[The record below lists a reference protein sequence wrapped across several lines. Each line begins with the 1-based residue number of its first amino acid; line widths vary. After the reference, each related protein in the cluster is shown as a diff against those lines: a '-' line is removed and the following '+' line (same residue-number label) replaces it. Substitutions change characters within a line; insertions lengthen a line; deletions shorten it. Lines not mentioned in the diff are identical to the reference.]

1 MAQVDQS
8 HFSTTFRAAWWARPE
23 VRWGFWGLCLA
34 FAVFYPFLF
43 SRPFLIRMGILVLL
57 WSLLGLA
64 WNLIGGYG
72 GQVSLGHAVFFGLGA
87 YTSTVL
93 LTKWHI
99 SPWIGMLVGGLVAAV
114 AAVVIGWP
122 TFRLQ
127 GHYFAIAT
135 IAAGEI
141 FAILFRN
148 WEWVG
153 GAVGIYLPLERGDRL
168 LAFQFHESKV
178 PYYYIVLALLLLAIG
193 VSVVVERS
201 RIGYYLRALKA
212 DQDAA
217 RSLGVP
223 ITRYKL
229 YAMVLSA
236 VLTAFGGTFY
246 AQYVLYIS
254 PNTVFALMLSVQ
266 MCLVAVL
273 GGLGT
278 VAGPIIGAV
287 VLIPLAEYTRVWLG
301 GRGGGLHLVVYGL
314 LIVLISVVQ
323 PAGVMGIW
331 RNLVRQAR
339 RSRVVSVPAEETA

>member
-1 MAQVDQS
+1 
-8 HFSTTFRAAWWARPE
+8 
-23 VRWGFWGLCLA
+23 VRWGGGILLLL
-34 FAVFYPFLF
+34 FLLLF
-43 SRPFLIRMGILVLL
+43 PYLFPRPFLRRMAILVLL

-64 WNLIGGYG
+64 WNIIGGYG

-87 YTSTVL
+87 YTSSIL
-93 LTKWHI
+93 LERWQV
-99 SPWIGMLVGGLVAAV
+99 SPWLGMLAGAAV
-114 AAVVIGWP
+114 AAIAALVIGWP

-148 WEWVG
+148 WGWAG
-153 GAVGIYLPLERGDRL
+153 GAVGIYLPLIRGDRL
-168 LAFQFHESKV
+168 ANFQFHETKV
-178 PYYYIVLALLLLAIG
+178 PYYYIVLVMTLLA
-193 VSVVVERS
+193 VAVTYALERS
-201 RIGYYLRALKA
+201 RAGYYLRALRA

-229 YAMVLSA
+229 IAMVISA
-236 VLTAFGGTFY
+236 VLTAIGGTFY
-246 AQYVLYIS
+246 AQFVLYIS

-278 VAGPIIGAV
+278 IAGPIIGAL
-287 VLIPLAEYTRVWLG
+287 VLIPMAEYTRVFLG

-314 LIVLISVVQ
+314 LIVIISVFQ
-323 PAGVMGIW
+323 PAG
-331 RNLVRQAR
+331 LVGLLRRRAR
-339 RSRVVSVPAEETA
+339 PTPPPAMPTPTEEGVR

>member
-1 MAQVDQS
+1 MQS
-8 HFSTTFRAAWWARPE
+8 VSRQGQEPRSGPWWTR
-23 VRWGFWGLCLA
+23 RWVQWGGGILLLI
-34 FAVFYPFLF
+34 FLLLF
-43 SRPFLIRMGILVLL
+43 PYLFPRPFLRRMAILVLL

-64 WNLIGGYG
+64 WNIIGGYG

-87 YTSTVL
+87 YTSSIL
-93 LTKWHI
+93 LERWQV
-99 SPWIGMLVGGLVAAV
+99 SPWLGMLAGAAV
-114 AAVVIGWP
+114 AAIAALLIGWP

-148 WEWVG
+148 WEWAG
-153 GAVGIYLPLERGDRL
+153 GAVGIYLPLIRGDQL
-168 LAFQFHESKV
+168 VNFQFHETKV
-178 PYYYIVLALLLLAIG
+178 PYYYIVLVMALLAVAVTYAL
-193 VSVVVERS
+193 ERS
-201 RIGYYLRALKA
+201 RAGYYLRALRA

-229 YAMVLSA
+229 IAMVISA
-236 VLTAFGGTFY
+236 VLTAIGGTFY
-246 AQYVLYIS
+246 AQFVLYIS

-278 VAGPIIGAV
+278 IAGPIIGAM
-287 VLIPLAEYTRVWLG
+287 VLIPMAEYTRVFLG

-314 LIVLISVVQ
+314 LIVIISVFQ
-323 PAGVMGIW
+323 PAG
-331 RNLVRQAR
+331 LVGLLR
-339 RSRVVSVPAEETA
+339 RRTRPTPPPAMPTPAEEGIA